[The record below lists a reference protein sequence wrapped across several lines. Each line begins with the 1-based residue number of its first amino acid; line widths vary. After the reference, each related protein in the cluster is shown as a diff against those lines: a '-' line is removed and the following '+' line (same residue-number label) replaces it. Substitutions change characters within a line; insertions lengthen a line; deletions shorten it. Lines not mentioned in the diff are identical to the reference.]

1 MCEPSFYSQIHELET
16 ATNNLNSIYRKLRF
30 SVISLFFLSLC
41 IAIVL
46 AISVKIPSFAIS
58 TRFIVSRTLFI
69 TIGIIGYS
77 VLILIRN
84 KIVIKH
90 LNKFCGLYKEALKL
104 CNGIV
109 DTSDWTNLRK
119 RALSDNKRQ
128 SVMQTVDNFYN
139 IREQYFFPG
148 RTEKSV
154 WPRIIL
160 FTRLF
165 QTIIMLE
172 LAIYIGYCLYTDIF
186 S

>member
-30 SVISLFFLSLC
+30 SVILLFFLSLC

-77 VLILIRN
+77 VLMLIRN
-84 KIVIKH
+84 KIAIKH
-90 LNKFCGLYKEALKL
+90 LNNFRGLYKEALKL

-128 SVMQTVDNFYN
+128 SVMQAVDNFYK
-139 IREQYFFPG
+139 IRERYFFPEERKNRSG
-148 RTEKSV
+148 RESYYSRDFPK
-154 WPRIIL
+154 R
-160 FTRLF
+160 
-165 QTIIMLE
+165 
-172 LAIYIGYCLYTDIF
+172 
-186 S
+186 